1 MKRNLKIAIKRAQT
15 ELARRM
21 PSVSDLRKKWLYLI
35 LLAISANA
43 LADMGGAIYPG
54 TRSRL
59 RPNRT
64 PSGHVSA

>member
-35 LLAISANA
+35 FLAISANA
-43 LADMGGAIYPG
+43 LADM
-54 TRSRL
+54 
-59 RPNRT
+59 
-64 PSGHVSA
+64 